1 MTKRGNKQ
9 HQYQHQ
15 QQQDKN
21 VQAHTASR
29 PVAGSASSSSRIDY
43 PQAHLM
49 KEAEHQAKE
58 QQQSAKDKEHE
69 QQPMAKAHEKQS
81 IVKEH
86 ERQPV
91 AKEQRKQLEVQVEQ
105 GKQTFS
111 APANKYSMLR
121 TDNVFFLVRLVCVS
135 LLFIQP
141 PFRQY
146 SWRKKDATT

>member
-69 QQPMAKAHEKQS
+69 QQPMAKAHEKQ
-81 IVKEH
+81 
-86 ERQPV
+86 PV

>member
-58 QQQSAKDKEHE
+58 QQQSAKDKDHE
-69 QQPMAKAHEKQS
+69 QQPMAKAHEK
-81 IVKEH
+81 
-86 ERQPV
+86 QPV